1 VSESL
6 PPKKG
11 RLQLLLIAAV
21 FLGPLLIAALLY
33 FQGSPLQPA
42 GRTNHGALLEP
53 HMSLRVELSGL
64 GVGEHYDGTSW
75 LLLYSNPDPC
85 NDGCRN
91 ALYTL
96 RQSRLM
102 LGKEMDR
109 LRRVFLH
116 GDTVPDT
123 VFVAE
128 EHQGLITI
136 EDGSLAGLLNNK
148 RPVDLPAGGYFLIDP
163 LGNLVMYFRPDIDP
177 ADMVD
182 DIKHLLRLSRIG

>member
-1 VSESL
+1 VTEPL
-6 PPKKG
+6 QPKKG

-21 FLGPLLIAALLY
+21 FLGPLLIAAWLY
-33 FQGSPLQPA
+33 FQGAELQPV

-53 HMSLRVELSGL
+53 HINVRDELSDSRL
-64 GVGEHYDGTSW
+64 GEQSDNVW
-75 LLLYSNPDPC
+75 LLLYRNPGLCD
-85 NDGCRN
+85 DLCRD

-109 LRRVFLH
+109 LQRVFLH

-128 EHQGLITI
+128 EHEGLITT
-136 EDGSLAGLLNNK
+136 EDSNLAGLLDNK
-148 RPVDLPAGGYFLIDP
+148 RPADLPAGGYFLIDP
-163 LGNLVMYFRPDIDP
+163 LGNLVMYFQPDIDP